1 MESASKTLVKSP
13 PEVWEM
19 LDQQER
25 MQGLMSALLG
35 RAAEVNVSLRDP
47 ESRLVWESV
56 GDGDRGRI
64 EIDIAEKGWGT
75 HVEVKATCEREGIK
89 LEGWLD
95 AVMDELSTP
104 EKRPFDGIV

>member
-1 MESASKTLVKSP
+1 MKSASRTLVKSP

-19 LDQQER
+19 LDQPER

-35 RAAEVNVSLRDP
+35 HAADVNVSLRDP
-47 ESRLVWESV
+47 ESRLVWEST
-56 GDGDRGRI
+56 GDGDRARI
-64 EIDIAEKGWGT
+64 EVDMAEKGWGT
-75 HVEVKATCEREGIK
+75 HVEVKATCERKGIK

-95 AVMDELSTP
+95 AVMEELSTP